1 MLVTAEPTRRRVLCG
16 LAVALL
22 APGAVAAACAS
33 DDPDADPGVDAG
45 APPAPTPTSKAPDE
59 PEGAVVKVSDVPVG
73 GGVIVLISGNEVLLV
88 QPKAGT
94 VEAFDPVCPH
104 QGFTVNVPKNGTIV
118 CPGHGSR
125 FDASTGA
132 RKSGPAPRG
141 LTKIPVKVTG
151 GYVVSS

>member
-22 APGAVAAACAS
+22 APGAVAAACS
-33 DDPDADPGVDAG
+33 SDGDDPTVDTG
-45 APPAPTPTSKAPDE
+45 APPAPSPTSKAPGE
-59 PEGAVVKVSDVPVG
+59 PDGAIVKVSEVPVG
-73 GGVIVLISGNEVLLV
+73 GGVIVLIDGNQVLLV

-94 VEAFDPVCPH
+94 LEAFDPVCPH
-104 QGFTVNVPKNGTIV
+104 QGFTVNVPKGGVIV

-125 FDASTGA
+125 FDAATGA
-132 RKSGPAPRG
+132 RKSGPAPHG

-151 GYVVSS
+151 GYVVST